1 MRNLADA
8 RLGDIK
14 RVVKDTLSADFESVR
29 ILDVS
34 VHSDLDT
41 DGDEILRIEV
51 LFDGKPKD
59 IDARKVAGA
68 VRQLRPRLSE
78 ISEAFPLLSFI
89 SRSDLGRTT
98 LEPA

>member
-1 MRNLADA
+1 MHNSL
-8 RLGDIK
+8 K
-14 RVVKDTLSADFESVR
+14 SHEFVHDTLVADFETGR

-34 VHSDLDT
+34 VHNDVDS

-51 LFDGKPKD
+51 LFEGQPKD

-68 VRQLRPRLSE
+68 VRQLRPKLSE

-98 LEPA
+98 FAPA